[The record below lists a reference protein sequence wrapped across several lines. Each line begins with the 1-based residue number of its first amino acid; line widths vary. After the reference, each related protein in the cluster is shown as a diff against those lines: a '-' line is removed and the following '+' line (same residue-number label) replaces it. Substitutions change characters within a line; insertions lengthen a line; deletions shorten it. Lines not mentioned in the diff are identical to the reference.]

1 MPERNFVLFT
11 DTDCDITPEIAKRY
25 GYELISMP
33 YTIDGK
39 EVRPYVDFE
48 EFDDHAFYQ
57 RLREGVI
64 PTTSALSPV
73 EYMQYFEPF
82 FKEGKDILYVHFS
95 AAMSATFNSMRLAL
109 EELAEKYPERKLYTV
124 DTKGI
129 TLVSMPIA
137 IAIGEMVNRGASI
150 QDVLDWAKVNVD
162 KQACYFYA
170 DDLKFFHK
178 SGRVSGFAAF
188 FGGLV
193 GVKPVIYM
201 DETGVMRTKDKGR
214 GRAATLKKILDYVIE
229 LEDDIKSYP
238 VYVGHADSLEIAEQL
253 GEMLKKQ
260 FGDDLDIRYSPVN
273 PTAGSHC
280 GPNTIG
286 VTFHAKHR

>member
-1 MPERNFVLFT
+1 MSERKFVLFT
-11 DTDCDITPEIAKRY
+11 DTDCDVTPEIAARY

-48 EFDDHAFYQ
+48 KFDDKAFYN

-73 EYMQYFEPF
+73 EYINYFEPF
-82 FKEGKDILYVHFS
+82 FKQGKDILYVHFS

-109 EELAEKYPERKLYTV
+109 EELAEKYPERKLYEV

-129 TLVSMPIA
+129 TLLSLPLVIQV
-137 IAIGEMVNRGASI
+137 GEMVQKGAGI
-150 QDVLDWAKVNVD
+150 EDVLEWAKTNVD
-162 KQACYFYA
+162 KEACYFYA

-214 GRAATLKKILDYVIE
+214 GRNATLNKILDYVIQVE
-229 LEDDIKSYP
+229 EDINKYP
-238 VYVGHADSLEIAEQL
+238 VYIGHADAIEIAEQMASL
-253 GEMLKKQ
+253 LKKQ
-260 FGDDLDIRYSPVN
+260 FGDDLDIRYTPVN

-286 VTFHAKHR
+286 VAFHSKHR

>member
-1 MPERNFVLFT
+1 MSERNFVLFT
-11 DTDCDITPEIAKRY
+11 DSDCDMTPAICAKY

-39 EVRPYVDFE
+39 EVRPYIDFE
-48 EFDDHAFYQ
+48 EFDYKAFYGH
-57 RLREGVI
+57 LREGVI

-73 EYMQYFEPF
+73 EYMNYFEPF
-82 FKEGKDILYVHFS
+82 FKAGKDILYVHFS

-109 EELAEKYPERKLYTV
+109 EELAEKYPERKLYEV

-129 TLVSMPIA
+129 KVPSMA
-137 IAIGEMVNRGASI
+137 IAMQIGEMVNKGAGI
-150 QDVLDWAKVNVD
+150 EEVLEWAKTGVD

-193 GVKPVIYM
+193 GVKPIIYM

-214 GRAATLKKILDYVIE
+214 GRAATLNKLLDYVID
-229 LEDDIKSYP
+229 LEEDIKNYP
-238 VYVGHADSLEIAEQL
+238 VIVTHCDCLELAEQL
-253 GEMLKKQ
+253 AGMLKKQ
-260 FGDDLDIRYSPVN
+260 FGDDLNIIYDVVN

-280 GPNTIG
+280 GPNAMG

>member
-1 MPERNFVLFT
+1 MSERNFVLFT
-11 DTDCDITPEIAKRY
+11 DSDCDVTPEIAKKY

-33 YTIDGK
+33 YTIDGV
-39 EVRPYVDFE
+39 EVKPYVDFDK
-48 EFDDHAFYQ
+48 FDYHAFYD
-57 RLREGVI
+57 RLRGGTI

-73 EYMQYFEPF
+73 EYINYFEPF
-82 FKEGKDILYVHFS
+82 FKAGKDILYVHFS
-95 AAMSATFNSMRLAL
+95 AAMSATFNAMRLAL
-109 EELAEKYPERKLYTV
+109 EELAEKYPERRLYEV

-129 TLVSMPIA
+129 TVPSLAIVMQIGDLVKK
-137 IAIGEMVNRGASI
+137 GASVE
-150 QDVLDWAKVNVD
+150 DVLEWAKTNVD

-193 GVKPVIYM
+193 GVKPIIYM

-214 GRAATLKKILDYVIE
+214 GRVATLNKLLDYVIE
-229 LEDDIKSYP
+229 LEDHIKDYP
-238 VYVGHADSLEIAEQL
+238 VIVTHCDCIELAEQL
-253 GEMLKKQ
+253 AAMLKKQ
-260 FGDDLDIRYSPVN
+260 FGDDLNISFDVVN

-280 GPNTIG
+280 GPNAMG

>member
-1 MPERNFVLFT
+1 MSERNFVLFT
-11 DTDCDITPEIAKRY
+11 DTDCDITPEIAAKY
-25 GYELISMP
+25 GFELISMP

-39 EVRPYVDFE
+39 EVRPYIDFE
-48 EFDDHAFYQ
+48 VFDDKAFYN

-73 EYMQYFEPF
+73 EYMNYFEPF
-82 FKEGKDILYVHFS
+82 FKKGKDILYVHFS

-109 EELAEKYPERKLYTV
+109 EELAEKYPERKLYEV

-129 TLVSMPIA
+129 TLLSLPLVIQ
-137 IAIGEMVNRGASI
+137 IGEMVQKGAGI
-150 QDVLDWAKVNVD
+150 EDVLEWAKTNID
-162 KQACYFYA
+162 KEACYFYA

-214 GRAATLKKILDYVIE
+214 GRNATLNKILDYVIE
-229 LEDDIKSYP
+229 VEEDIKKYP
-238 VYVGHADSLEIAEQL
+238 VYIGHADALEIAEQM
-253 GEMLKKQ
+253 GAMLKKQ
-260 FGDDLDIRYSPVN
+260 FGDDLDIRYTPVN

-286 VTFHAKHR
+286 VAFHSKHR

>member
-1 MPERNFVLFT
+1 MSERNFVLFT
-11 DTDCDITPEIAKRY
+11 DSDCDVTPAIAKEY

-33 YTIDGK
+33 YTIDGQ
-39 EVRPYVDFE
+39 EVRPYVDFK
-48 EFDDHAFYQ
+48 EFDYKAFYG
-57 RLREGVI
+57 RLREGTI

-82 FKEGKDILYVHFS
+82 FKAGKDILYVHFS
-95 AAMSATFNSMRLAL
+95 SAMSATFNSMRLAL
-109 EELAEKYPERKLYTV
+109 EELSEKYPERKLYEV

-129 TLVSMPIA
+129 TIPSLA
-137 IAIGEMVNRGASI
+137 IAMRIGKLVEKGASI
-150 QDVLDWAKVNVD
+150 EEVLEWAKTEVD

-193 GVKPVIYM
+193 GVKPIIFM
-201 DETGVMRTKDKGR
+201 DENGVMRTKDKGR
-214 GRAATLKKILDYVIE
+214 GRAASLNKILDYVIE
-229 LEDDIKSYP
+229 LEENIKDYP
-238 VYVGHADSLEIAEQL
+238 VIVTHCDCEDIAHQL

-260 FGDDLDIRYSPVN
+260 FGDDLNIIYDVVN

-280 GPNTIG
+280 GPNAMG